1 MKVRDSGMPGETYW
15 ETLFDVPM
23 ALTRLGVDKHLCDV
37 VELGCGYGTFS
48 LPVAQRIAGTLTAVD
63 IDPEMVRRTTK
74 RASAERITNL
84 RGAVRDVM
92 KDGFGVATASQDA
105 VLLFNILH
113 CEQPITLL
121 AEAARVVRPGGT
133 VLVIHWRNDPA
144 TPRGPSLDIRP
155 RPDQIITWAEEA
167 GGFIWESGVIDLPP
181 WHFGIKLERL

>member
-1 MKVRDSGMPGETYW
+1 MNEERNTGDAFAECSKDNDTMKVRDSGMPGETYW

-63 IDPEMVRRTTK
+63 INPEMVRRTTK

-92 KDGFGVATASQDA
+92 KDGFGVVTASQDA

-121 AEAARVVRPGGT
+121 AEARVSCAQAA
-133 VLVIHWRNDPA
+133 LCW
-144 TPRGPSLDIRP
+144 
-155 RPDQIITWAEEA
+155 
-167 GGFIWESGVIDLPP
+167 
-181 WHFGIKLERL
+181 